1 MPVPTAPTLEIQ
13 GSEFPVARVY
23 CISNA
28 IPQTMKIEVGAVG
41 VCGTCVFERRG
52 SGAST
57 ILKPPQNNVGAVEP
71 QRGCDDGGTAGID
84 VG

>member
-28 IPQTMKIEVGAVG
+28 IPQTMKIEVGAV
-41 VCGTCVFERRG
+41 
-52 SGAST
+52 
-57 ILKPPQNNVGAVEP
+57 EP
-71 QRGCDDGGTAGID
+71 QRGCDGGGIAGVD